1 MWTCR
6 DFPGSKVPLPVSV
19 SLCCKKSWVG
29 RKRNGRYARQ
39 VVGKEERLIQTGSLG
54 ERTAE
59 GHDHSLKQFFLP
71 HLILL
76 YRAGP
81 TAALVQAPG
90 REACYLSSSGVVWKY
105 LGVESEHND
114 PGKL

>member
-1 MWTCR
+1 MAAMWT
-6 DFPGSKVPLPVSV
+6 L
-19 SLCCKKSWVG
+19 
-29 RKRNGRYARQ
+29 RQ
-39 VVGKEERLIQTGSLG
+39 VVEKEEKLIQTGSLG
-54 ERTAE
+54 GKTAE
-59 GHDHSLKQFFLP
+59 GHDHSLKRFFFLP